1 MLPQPAT
8 RTRSRVMRVV
18 STLLLCRDSS
28 SQAAS
33 LRRNQT
39 ERPSRVA
46 AVARAAL
53 GCDDWV
59 MRPILHLAAG
69 LLACILGGC
78 SFLSLEH
85 MYGIGE
91 GGPTPPSHPWHEWPA
106 KIGMAALGFP
116 LLVVFSPLIAV
127 EALTDSGSVL
137 REGRPGISTYIIA
150 PPAIAAGY
158 LVGLPFLV

>member
-1 MLPQPAT
+1 
-8 RTRSRVMRVV
+8 
-18 STLLLCRDSS
+18 
-28 SQAAS
+28 
-33 LRRNQT
+33 
-39 ERPSRVA
+39 
-46 AVARAAL
+46 
-53 GCDDWV
+53 

-158 LVGLPFLV
+158 LAGLPFLVLGLPWEFGGASGPEPPRAGDGSDRTPKTPGRER